1 MLMIAQRR
9 IPWNSGLRPT
19 ARSTSVDRDAPI
31 KNIVS
36 VRHLRASPE
45 MTLPNS
51 GMLSRTKV
59 FSKIAITKKRMNH
72 GIEILRSL
80 LLMMNDV
87 ARARGIIHRA
97 RVSFMVVATFRAS
110 SPYAAPAPT
119 TELVS

>member
-31 KNIVS
+31 KNIVR

-45 MTLPNS
+45 TVEPKA
-51 GMLSRTKV
+51 GMLSSTKV
-59 FSKIAITKKRMNH
+59 FSRIAMIKYRMNH
-72 GIEILRSL
+72 GIVILRSWL
-80 LLMMNDV
+80 LNMNDV
-87 ARARGIIHRA
+87 ARASGMIHKA
-97 RVSFMVVATFRAS
+97 RVSLIVVATFKAS